1 MPRHHRTVRLQQGLW
16 EKNTTRRVEIF
27 LPNRRSH
34 FCEPPAS
41 GARVVAAKA
50 RRMRAADAYRLRQGW
65 RAFLLPGRQRQ
76 G

>member
-1 MPRHHRTVRLQQGLW
+1 MVNGFTELCGGKKAGNAGKP
-16 EKNTTRRVEIF
+16 
-27 LPNRRSH
+27 RRSH

-65 RAFLLPGRQRQ
+65 RDFLHQGRQRQ